1 MKVYSAILSVPY
13 EGQDLLGV
21 FGTFEEAVQLIKTQE
36 GYQKQWYGDYG
47 VVECELGQPVD
58 WQAVVEWI

>member
-21 FGTFEEAVQLIKTQE
+21 FGTFEEAVQLIKQEE
-36 GYQKQWYGDYG
+36 GYQKQWGDYG

>member
-21 FGTFEEAVQLIKTQE
+21 FSTFEEAVQLIKQEE
-36 GYQKQWYGDYG
+36 GYQKRWGDYG
-47 VVECELGQPVD
+47 VVESELGQPVE
-58 WQAVVEWI
+58 WEAVVEWI